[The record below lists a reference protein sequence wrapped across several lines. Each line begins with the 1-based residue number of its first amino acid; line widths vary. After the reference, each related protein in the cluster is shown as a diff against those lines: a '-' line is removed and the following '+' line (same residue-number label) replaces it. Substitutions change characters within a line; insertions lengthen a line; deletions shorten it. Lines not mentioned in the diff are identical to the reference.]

1 MTGPSLP
8 QQVCMLLFN
17 NLETDPR
24 VFKEAITLA
33 EAGYAVDILAVRIK
47 GKSVRD
53 KIAEDATVK
62 RIFPYCFVLTA
73 PHKLLC
79 NIAAIGKYALLN
91 RGKLSYIHC
100 HDAETL
106 PYGFFLKLFNRRA
119 KIIYDAHEYIQSYL
133 PLPEKVIKRIGFAFT
148 YRLHSLYERLFIR
161 KVNAVVS
168 VAESLVE
175 RLVRDYSLTCR
186 SLCIYNSL
194 EAARA
199 TKEYLARACDE
210 RGLKKVIVFSGT
222 LDPSREIENL
232 LDVLGYLGR
241 EYCLALLGRWSTE
254 GYRAKIYQCI
264 TDRGLTGQVIEA
276 FIPYQDLTAVLSE
289 ATFSMFISTPSTVT
303 LQYSMP
309 NKLWESIAAGVPFVA
324 NSALVEIS
332 RFIRKHGVGIVVDSH
347 DPGLIAQEILRVVS
361 SGEYE
366 MIKAKV
372 QRVREAV
379 GWNCEQQKLI
389 DLYKGLA

>member
-1 MTGPSLP
+1 MTGRSLP

-17 NLETDPR
+17 DLETDPR

-33 EAGYAVDILAVRIK
+33 DAGYTVDVLAVRIK
-47 GKSVRD
+47 GKSLQYKTAD
-53 KIAEDATVK
+53 GATVK
-62 RIFPYCFVLTA
+62 RIFPYLFVLTS
-73 PHKLLC
+73 PHKLFC
-79 NIAAIGKYALLN
+79 NIVAIGKYALQN
-91 RGKLSYIHC
+91 RGKLSCIHC

-133 PLPEKVIKRIGFAFT
+133 PLPEKIIKRIGFAVTF
-148 YRLHSLYERLFIR
+148 RLYSLYERLFIK
-161 KVNAVVS
+161 KVDAVVS

-199 TKEYLARACDE
+199 TKDNLARACDE
-210 RGLKKVIVFSGT
+210 KGMKKVIVFSGI

-232 LDVLGYLGR
+232 LDVLGYLGK

-254 GYRAKIYQCI
+254 EYRARIYQCMAE
-264 TDRGLTGQVIEA
+264 RGLTGQVFED
-276 FIPYQDLTAVLSE
+276 FIPYQDLTAVLSR

-309 NKLWESIAAGVPFVA
+309 NKLWESIAAGVPFVS

-347 DPGLIAQEILRVVS
+347 DPVLIAQEILRVIS

-366 MIKAKV
+366 LIKANV
-372 QRVREAV
+372 MRVREVV
-379 GWNCEQQKLI
+379 GWNHERQKLI